1 MEATWANFSLKH
13 GLDLTHVL
21 SSQSTMSL
29 QGVRMHRA
37 HMAATHGIRTIDN
50 LRRLSGIT
58 DEDELKV
65 RDVRSLLLD
74 AR

>member
-1 MEATWANFSLKH
+1 
-13 GLDLTHVL
+13 
-21 SSQSTMSL
+21 
-29 QGVRMHRA
+29 MHRA

-65 RDVRSLLLD
+65 RDVRSFLLD